1 MPCGILF
8 LAWAELTDDPLR
20 FSFRPEVSRTSR
32 VYFLGQFHVVTVS
45 CWLGSSM
52 LFFSIINLAFVAV
65 SVSGVDRD
73 SASSQSFSAKCR

>member
-1 MPCGILF
+1 
-8 LAWAELTDDPLR
+8 
-20 FSFRPEVSRTSR
+20 
-32 VYFLGQFHVVTVS
+32 
-45 CWLGSSM
+45 M